1 MLSRHPTHN
10 ARRSEPIGAAAP
22 PQVDA
27 TLDEN
32 KPLASRYSIG
42 GFPTL
47 KARHA
52 LSSELCC
59 ILLD

>member
-1 MLSRHPTHN
+1 MPARHPTHS
-10 ARRSEPIGAAAP
+10 ARRSEPNGAAAP

-27 TLDEN
+27 TLDAN

-47 KARHA
+47 KARRA
-52 LSSELCC
+52 LSFEFCC